1 MGLDLIMRIRIVR
14 MWWRLFND
22 IIFFFCFFFP
32 FLFLGVG

>member
-22 IIFFFCFFFP
+22 IIFFFFS
-32 FLFLGVG
+32 LGVG